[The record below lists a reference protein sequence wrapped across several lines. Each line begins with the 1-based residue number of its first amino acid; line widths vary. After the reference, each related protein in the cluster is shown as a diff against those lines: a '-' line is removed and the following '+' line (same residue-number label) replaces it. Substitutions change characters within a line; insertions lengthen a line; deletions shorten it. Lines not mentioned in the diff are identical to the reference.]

1 MGDGS
6 KQKESYGD
14 LDAEQL
20 KLKSKEQLEVILK
33 DLEAIYQKKLSVQKG
48 LEKEIQK
55 TLSFQAEKHKE
66 VEAEEEFITIKLIK
80 RLEELKNEKTDLVA
94 RVERE
99 EEYLTNT
106 LQKKLKRLE
115 QEKVDLEQKLEIE
128 EEYLTNTL
136 QKKLKRLEQEKVDLE
151 QKLEIEEEYII
162 NKLQKQFETLQSEK
176 LQLEQQLEGESIAG
190 LETRKLRL
198 EMEDYK
204 RKKDR
209 QTAILK
215 SENSEL
221 QLVLQKEKEK
231 FQLLNQEKAE
241 WERQSELEDEHH
253 INTKLN
259 CPQFA
264 PRKRGISTNRSVLKS
279 STGSLSPRGQQRT
292 LKRGWLE
299 VLGGPDKKN
308 QEESEGELFFTLTEE
323 SLTGYESESIEM
335 LPPDSISTKINL
347 GKVEDVVLNGNG
359 FTLKLKSGEMFTF
372 VGNDASSWC
381 NLIKDLLP

>member
-1 MGDGS
+1 M
-6 KQKESYGD
+6 
-14 LDAEQL
+14 DAEQL

-94 RVERE
+94 RVER
-99 EEYLTNT
+99 
-106 LQKKLKRLE
+106 
-115 QEKVDLEQKLEIE
+115 E